1 MRQYILIAAW
11 SFMLSFSASA
21 QQATGDSLQTV
32 PDTTVSDWAF
42 AANAYHYFLP
52 DEKNTTTLIGTAD
65 YKAFHIEARYNYEAE
80 KTASVFG
87 GYRFETGEKVI
98 VGATPMLGIV
108 FGNTN
113 AIAPGLLLDITF
125 KKFDFYSE
133 SEYLFDFAG
142 KENNYLY
149 TWTELA
155 ITPFENFRTGISANR
170 TRLFATDLDLQRGIF
185 AQYSFW
191 KLTAGVYYFN
201 PFTDENYVIATLGI
215 EF

>member
-1 MRQYILIAAW
+1 MRQFIFITI
-11 SFMLSFSASA
+11 LSFLFSVSTHA
-21 QQATGDSLQTV
+21 QATNDSLQV
-32 PDTTVSDWAF
+32 LSDTTVSEWAF
-42 AANAYHYFLP
+42 AADAYYYFLP
-52 DEKNTTTLIGTAD
+52 NEKNTTTLIGRAD
-65 YKAFHIEARYNYEAE
+65 YKSFHAEARYNYEAE

-87 GYRFETGEKVI
+87 GYRFETGKKVI

-133 SEYLFDFAG
+133 SEYLFDFTG

-149 TWTELA
+149 TWSELA